1 MLISVIT
8 TTLFGHDHT
17 YLNQPWVSSRA
28 IRVDSAGVG
37 VVDFDISEDEIQASY
52 ARGYAAAQDF
62 LSSWDWRAY
71 LDKWRPA

>member
-17 YLNQPWVSSRA
+17 YLNQPWVGSRA

-52 ARGYAAAQDF
+52 ARGYAAA
-62 LSSWDWRAY
+62 
-71 LDKWRPA
+71 